1 MTLPMNDD
9 NKEISRPS
17 FLSLGST
24 NPNYINLSRDGRIQ
38 NHLSATCTEVNRDN
52 YQEPAW
58 STTFLAL
65 RYWIILFLS
74 SSYPLP
80 PCYEWWQW
88 FIPIY
93 KETPRPSPFSLRSTN
108 PDVLSLYSE
117 RVVSRILYVVEI
129 KNKTEEEMHVRNKR
143 DTRYT
148 QLSLPSFAWHLN
160 IWRPL
165 PLPPCFPQGLWDKK
179 EEY

>member
-1 MTLPMNDD
+1 MLLLSPKSIKLWSYPWMMTLPMSDD
-9 NKEISRPS
+9 NKEISRPY
-17 FLSLGST
+17 FLSL
-24 NPNYINLSRDGRIQ
+24 INLSREGRIQ

-58 STTFLAL
+58 HTTFLAL

-74 SSYPLP
+74 SSNALP

-93 KETPRPSPFSLRSTN
+93 KETPRPSPF
-108 PDVLSLYSE
+108 LSLHSE
-117 RVVSRILYVVEI
+117 RVVSRILYVAEI
-129 KNKTEEEMHVRNKR
+129 ENKTEEEMHVRNKR

-148 QLSLPSFAWHLN
+148 HWVCQVLP
-160 IWRPL
+160 
-165 PLPPCFPQGLWDKK
+165 DT
-179 EEY
+179 